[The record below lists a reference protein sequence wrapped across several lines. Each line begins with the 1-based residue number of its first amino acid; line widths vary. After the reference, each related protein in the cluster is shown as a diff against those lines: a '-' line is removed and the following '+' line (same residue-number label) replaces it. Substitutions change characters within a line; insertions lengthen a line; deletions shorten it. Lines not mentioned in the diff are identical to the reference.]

1 MDYKV
6 QFKAYDAVADT
17 TKVAIKQD
25 FPYRVFEEFLPKNHM
40 TDEDSVLVE
49 AVLNIVRMELDTS
62 GAIVAI
68 KKELD
73 KSVEANND
81 AIAKIQ
87 ALTKDNE
94 EKANQIQKIKDVAD
108 WNLLARVTDIDNPM
122 DPTIF
127 KRGLEL
133 VDLGQVGKTY
143 QPQEI
148 FTLEDQS
155 HTEAFGEGKRVMIQ
169 VNKPFTYHGETLA
182 QLDNLYQNGKIG
194 IWKWTKPKEEKPSA
208 STAQPATE
216 TTQPATEAA
225 QPAV

>member
-6 QFKAYDAVADT
+6 QFKSYDAVANT

-25 FPYRVFEEFLPKNHM
+25 FPYRVFEEILPTNRM
-40 TDEDSVLVE
+40 TEDDATLVE

-62 GAIVAI
+62 GAVVAI

-87 ALTKDNE
+87 VLTKDNE
-94 EKANQIQKIKDVAD
+94 EKANQIQKIKEVAE
-108 WNLLARVTDIDNPM
+108 WNVLARVTDVENPL
-122 DPTIF
+122 DPTVF

-133 VDLGQVGKTY
+133 VDLGETGKTY

-148 FTLEDQS
+148 FTVEDPS

-169 VNKPFTYHGETLA
+169 VNDQFTYQGETLD
-182 QLDNLYQNGKIG
+182 QLNSLYQNGKIG
-194 IWKWTKPKEEKPSA
+194 IWMWTKPKEEKPGKPSGDL
-208 STAQPATE
+208 E
-216 TTQPATEAA
+216 TQPVATATP
-225 QPAV
+225 QPVL

>member
-6 QFKAYDAVADT
+6 QFKAYDAVANT

-25 FPYRVFEEFLPKNHM
+25 FPYRVFEEILPTNRM
-40 TDEDSVLVE
+40 TEDDAKLVE

-94 EKANQIQKIKDVAD
+94 QKANQIQKIKEVAE
-108 WNLLARVTDIDNPM
+108 WNVLARVTDVENPL
-122 DPTIF
+122 DPTVF

-133 VDLGQVGKTY
+133 VDLGETGKTY

-148 FTLEDQS
+148 FTVEDPS
-155 HTEAFGEGKRVMIQ
+155 HTPKFGEGKRVMIQ
-169 VNKPFTYHGETLA
+169 VNEPFTYQGETLD
-182 QLDNLYQNGKIG
+182 QLNSLYQNGKIG
-194 IWKWTKPKEEKPSA
+194 IWKWTKPKEEVSNN
-208 STAQPATE
+208 SG
-216 TTQPATEAA
+216 TQPAATATP
-225 QPAV
+225 QPVL